1 MPRSI
6 SLDEMSV
13 EQLQAQLDRL
23 NAERDAL
30 KEQIR
35 RISPVLDAKLAR
47 TGAERKL
54 AAMSDSERTALA
66 QLLRTAGISSGEAV
80 GTPGA

>member
-35 RISPVLDAKLAR
+35 RITPVLDAKQAQAAA
-47 TGAERKL
+47 GRKL
-54 AAMSDSERTALA
+54 AAMSDSERAALA
-66 QLLRTAGISSGEAV
+66 QLLRTEGIPSGEAV